1 MDKVTELASTEPTQ
15 LEALMAMFDPGT
27 LLLLLLGFALMW
39 AVNWFV
45 RQSCDSLMRQFPA
58 KRFLILQLATLIS
71 FTLYIGGTVVLIVG
85 VLEPP
90 KELLIAF
97 AGSAAVALGFA
108 LKDVAASLVS
118 GVLLLFDRPF
128 QVGDRVTF
136 GDIYGEIVA
145 ITLRSVRLQT
155 LDDNTVTIPNLRF
168 ITEAVASG
176 NMGAMD
182 MMVVTDFH
190 LALDADIE
198 QAKKILREV
207 IVTSRFVYLK
217 KPVNF
222 ALMEA
227 CLAEQI
233 VLRLRSTA
241 YVLDVRYEK
250 ALQSDVTQRAA
261 TLFTEA
267 GIKRPPIR

>member
-1 MDKVTELASTEPTQ
+1 MDKVAELASPGPNQ
-15 LEALMAMFDPGT
+15 LEILLAMFDPGT
-27 LLLLLLGFALMW
+27 LLLLLLGFFLLW
-39 AVNWFV
+39 AVNWFI
-45 RQSCDSLMRQFPA
+45 RQSCDGLMRQFPA
-58 KRFLILQLATLIS
+58 KRFIILQLATLLS
-71 FTLYIGGTVVLIVG
+71 FTLYIGGTAFLIVG

-190 LALDADIE
+190 LALDADVE
-198 QAKKILREV
+198 EARRILREV
-207 IVTSRFVYLK
+207 IVTSRYVYLK
-217 KPVNF
+217 KPVTF
-222 ALMEA
+222 TLEEV

-233 VLRLRSTA
+233 VIRLRTKA

-250 ALQSDVTQRAA
+250 ALQSDITLRAA
-261 TLFTEA
+261 GLFNQA